1 MIYSVIGVVFGAVPF
16 REISSNFGDV
26 VQILEICTTVFK
38 FAPRIFREKAM
49 ATVTAFIRVST
60 KRKDKANV
68 RLRLRDGRAVQL
80 LYVSDLTVN
89 PDHWNPKKEEIKA
102 KILMDPAERAEFN
115 RTVAL
120 RKSQIMDLYN
130 AASDK
135 SVLTSDW
142 LSSEMDKLLHPVI
155 KSQDGS
161 SSFFEDFVYFLETRK
176 LSDVRTRNFRVVY
189 RALQRFELYRRIN
202 VSKKFRLTFDA
213 VTPDILRE
221 FETFL
226 RKEHTFFTRD
236 DETGKFTCSPKYK
249 PVYDA
254 FPETRTPQARGQNTI
269 NDVFTK
275 LRTFFRW
282 AVDQGKTENNP
293 FKHFT
298 VEECV
303 YGTPYYITIEER
315 NQLYKTD
322 LDSTPALAI
331 QRDIF
336 VFQCLIGCR
345 VGDLYKLTKSN
356 IINGGVEYI
365 PRKTKDGRPV
375 TVRVPL
381 NSIAKEILER
391 YKDQPFDE
399 LLPLISQQ
407 KYNVAIKKMFLA
419 AGLTRPVVVY
429 NPTTS
434 EQEIRPL
441 NEVASSHL
449 ARRCF
454 VGNLYKQVKDPN
466 LVGALSGHKEGSRAF
481 ARYREIDE
489 DMKRDLV
496 SMLE

>member
-1 MIYSVIGVVFGAVPF
+1 MCCRAF
-16 REISSNFGDV
+16 RLISSNFGDV

-38 FAPRIFREKAM
+38 FAPRIFRGKDM

-60 KRKDKANV
+60 KKTKEANV
-68 RLRLRDGRAVQL
+68 RFRLRDGRAVQL
-80 LYVSDLTVN
+80 LYSSDITVK
-89 PDHWNPKKEEIKA
+89 PEHWNPKKEELKA
-102 KILMDPAERAEFN
+102 KILMDPAERADFN
-115 RTVAL
+115 RKVAL
-120 RKSQIMDLYN
+120 RKSQITDLYN
-130 AASDK
+130 AAPDK
-135 SVLTSDW
+135 SVLTSEW
-142 LSSEMDKLLHPVI
+142 LSAEMYKLLNPVVV
-155 KSQDGS
+155 KQQESG
-161 SSFFEDFVYFLETRK
+161 SSFFEDFDFFLETRK
-176 LSDVRTRNFRVVY
+176 LSDVRIRNFRVIY
-189 RALQRFELYRRIN
+189 RDLQRFELYRRIN
-202 VSKKFRLTFDA
+202 VSKRFHLSFDS

-226 RKEHTFFTRD
+226 RQEHTFFARNE
-236 DETGKFTCSPKYK
+236 ETGKFICSRAYK

-254 FPETRTPQARGQNTI
+254 FPETRTPQPRGQNTI

-275 LRTFFRW
+275 LRSFFRW
-282 AVDQGKTENNP
+282 AVEQGKTENNP

-322 LDSTPALAI
+322 LSATPALAV

-345 VGDLYKLTKSN
+345 VGDLYKMTKAN
-356 IINGGVEYI
+356 VINGGIEYI

-391 YKDQPFDE
+391 YKDCPFDE

-407 KYNVAIKKMFLA
+407 KYNVAIKKMFLV